1 MAISSGEFNPGIA
14 LKAGADFSQNV
25 FTAERKA
32 RQYNALR
39 QMFGDAVGPDDNL
52 AQLSANRRADQLQ
65 PGKLEE
71 QSLSNA
77 ALRESNAF
85 NAMNN
90 PIKLQQNQATLD
102 STNLTNDYS
111 RRTMDS
117 RVMQQNQ
124 AVRRGEQTIAQGAQ
138 TLRKGETELSDAQAE
153 RERTAAQGILSAV
166 KQRIANGEDAATA
179 FDAVAPQVAAMEGV
193 DPGRLRALRDAF
205 VKNPSGT
212 IQAMED
218 YIGAARPNTALIQ
231 AEAARRR
238 SEAAQT
244 AADAKAK
251 GKVADTGAR
260 SFTDFSKRDVPDL
273 IAGLRK
279 DMDEA
284 GDPGPLG
291 RSALSFA
298 QRSGVNVNDA
308 QYQMRSRIE
317 TLKNRLGTHNLQ
329 AFRAQGLTFGQIT
342 EKEFERVAA
351 AVQNL
356 DPNQSPERLR
366 ENLDKIERM
375 YTDWLAKVEAENP
388 QLNAKPSDGDAS
400 ARADKLVDEQ
410 AARRKA
416 LLDKY
421 R

>member
-39 QMFGDAVGPDDNL
+39 QMFGDAVGPDDTL
-52 AQLSANRRADQLQ
+52 AQLDANRRANVKL
-65 PGKLEE
+65 PGELEN
-71 QSLSNA
+71 QTLTNQD
-77 ALRESNAF
+77 LRQTNAF
-85 NAMNN
+85 NELNN
-90 PIKLQQNQATLD
+90 PLKLEQSRATIE
-102 STNLTNDYS
+102 STRANTDYTRS
-111 RRTMDS
+111 STDYNTQTMGS
-117 RVMQQNQ
+117 RVQQSQNT
-124 AVRRGEQTIAQGAQ
+124 A
-138 TLRKGETELSDAQAE
+138 RKGVLDNQKAEAGLADDQAE
-153 RERTAAQGILSAV
+153 RERTAAQGIISAV
-166 KQRIANGEDAATA
+166 KERIAKGEDPGRA
-179 FDAVAPQVAAMEGV
+179 FDSVAPQVAAMEGV
-193 DPGRLRALRDAF
+193 DPGRLRSLRDSF
-205 VKNPSGT
+205 VQNPKGT

-273 IAGLRK
+273 IAGIRA
-279 DMDEA
+279 DMDAA

-291 RSALSFA
+291 RSALTFG
-298 QRSGVNVNDA
+298 QKIGVNVNDA

-388 QLNAKPSDGDAS
+388 QLNAKPSDGGAS
-400 ARADKLVDEQ
+400 ARADKPVDDQ

>member
-14 LKAGADFSQNV
+14 LKAGADFSQGV

-39 QMFGDAVGPDDNL
+39 QMFGDAVGPDDTL
-52 AQLSANRRADQLQ
+52 AQLDANRRANTKL
-65 PGKLEE
+65 PGELEN
-71 QSLSNA
+71 QTLTNQG
-77 ALRESNAF
+77 LRQTNAF
-85 NAMNN
+85 NELNN
-90 PIKLQQNQATLD
+90 PLQLEQSRATIEGTRANTD
-102 STNLTNDYS
+102 YTRSSTDYNTQ
-111 RRTMDS
+111 TMDS
-117 RVMQQNQ
+117 RVQQSQNT
-124 AVRRGEQTIAQGAQ
+124 A
-138 TLRKGETELSDAQAE
+138 RKGTLDNQKAEAGLADDQAE
-153 RERTAAQGILSAV
+153 RERIAARGIISAV
-166 KQRIANGEDAATA
+166 KQRIANGEDPGRA
-179 FDAVAPQVAAMEGV
+179 FDSVAPQVAAMEGV
-193 DPGRLRALRDAF
+193 DPGRLRSLRDSF
-205 VKNPSGT
+205 VQNPKGT

-218 YIGAARPNTALIQ
+218 YIGAARPDTALIQ
-231 AEAARRR
+231 AEASRRR

-251 GKVADTGAR
+251 GKAVDTA
-260 SFTDFSKRDVPDL
+260 SKDFTDFSKRDVPDL
-273 IAGLRK
+273 IAGIRK
-279 DMDEA
+279 DMDDA

-342 EKEFERVAA
+342 EKEFERIAA

-366 ENLDKIERM
+366 ENLDKIEGM
-375 YTDWLAKVEAENP
+375 YTNWLAKVEAENP
-388 QLNAKPSDGDAS
+388 QLAGKGASGDAGKP
-400 ARADKLVDEQ
+400 ADDQ
-410 AARRKA
+410 SARRKA

>member
-14 LKAGADFSQNV
+14 LKAGADFSQGV

-39 QMFGDAVGPDDNL
+39 AMFGDAVGPDDNL
-52 AQLSANRRADQLQ
+52 AQLDANRRANTKL
-65 PGKLEE
+65 PGELEQ
-71 QSLSNA
+71 QSLSNT
-77 ALRESNAF
+77 ALRQSNAF
-85 NAMNN
+85 NELNN
-90 PIKLQQNQATLD
+90 PLQLEQSRAAIE
-102 STNLTNDYS
+102 STRANTDHTRSSTDYNTQ
-111 RRTMDS
+111 TMGS
-117 RVMQQNQ
+117 RVQQSQNT
-124 AVRRGEQTIAQGAQ
+124 A
-138 TLRKGETELSDAQAE
+138 RKGVLDNQKAEAGLADDQAE

-205 VKNPSGT
+205 VKNPKGT

-251 GKVADTGAR
+251 GKAVDTA
-260 SFTDFSKRDVPDL
+260 SKDFTDFSKRDVPDL

-291 RSALSFA
+291 RSALSFG
-298 QRSGVNVNDA
+298 QKMGVNVNDA

-388 QLNAKPSDGDAS
+388 QLNAKPSDGGAS
-400 ARADKLVDEQ
+400 ARADKPVDDQ

>member
-39 QMFGDAVGPDDNL
+39 QMFGDAVGPDDTL
-52 AQLSANRRADQLQ
+52 AQLDANRRANTKL
-65 PGKLEE
+65 PGELEN
-71 QSLSNA
+71 QTLTNQG
-77 ALRESNAF
+77 LRQTNAF
-85 NAMNN
+85 NELNN
-90 PIKLQQNQATLD
+90 PLKLEQSRATIEGTRANTD
-102 STNLTNDYS
+102 YTRSSTDYNTQ
-111 RRTMDS
+111 TMDS
-117 RVMQQNQ
+117 RVQQSQNT
-124 AVRRGEQTIAQGAQ
+124 A
-138 TLRKGETELSDAQAE
+138 RKGALDNQKAEAGLADDQAE
-153 RERTAAQGILSAV
+153 RERIAARGIISAV
-166 KQRIANGEDAATA
+166 KQRIANGDDPARA
-179 FDAVAPQVAAMEGV
+179 FDSVAAQVAAMEGV
-193 DPGRLRALRDAF
+193 DPGRLRSLRDAF
-205 VKNPSGT
+205 VQNPKGT

-218 YIGAARPNTALIQ
+218 YIGAARPDTALIQ
-231 AEAARRR
+231 AEASRRR

-251 GKVADTGAR
+251 GKAVDTGAKD
-260 SFTDFSKRDVPDL
+260 FTDFSKRDVPDL
-273 IAGLRK
+273 IAGIRK
-279 DMDEA
+279 DMEDA

-342 EKEFERVAA
+342 EKEFERIAA

-366 ENLDKIERM
+366 ENLDKIEGM
-375 YTDWLAKVEAENP
+375 YTNWLAKVEAENP
-388 QLNAKPSDGDAS
+388 QLAGKGAPGG
-400 ARADKLVDEQ
+400 ADKPTDDQ
-410 AARRKA
+410 SARRKA

>member
-39 QMFGDAVGPDDNL
+39 AMFGDAVGPDDNL
-52 AQLSANRRADQLQ
+52 AQLDANRRANTKL
-65 PGKLEE
+65 PGELEQ
-71 QSLSNA
+71 QSLSNT
-77 ALRESNAF
+77 ALRQSNAF
-85 NAMNN
+85 NELNN
-90 PIKLQQNQATLD
+90 PQQLEAQRLANEGAA
-102 STNLTNDYS
+102 STNEYS
-111 RRTMDS
+111 RRSMDS
-117 RVMQQNQ
+117 RVMQQDQ

-231 AEAARRR
+231 AEASRRR

-251 GKVADTGAR
+251 GKVADTGAK

-273 IAGLRK
+273 IAGIRA
-279 DMDEA
+279 DMDAA

-291 RSALSFA
+291 RSALTFG
-298 QRSGVNVNDA
+298 QKIGVNVNDA

-388 QLNAKPSDGDAS
+388 QLNAKPSDGGAS
-400 ARADKLVDEQ
+400 ARADKPVDDQ

>member
-14 LKAGADFSQNV
+14 LKAGADFSQGV

-39 QMFGDAVGPDDNL
+39 AMFGDAVGPDDNL
-52 AQLSANRRADQLQ
+52 AQLDANRRSNQKL
-65 PGKLEE
+65 PGELE
-71 QSLSNA
+71 QQGLSNT
-77 ALRESNAF
+77 ALRQSNAF
-85 NAMNN
+85 NELNN
-90 PIKLQQNQATLD
+90 PQRLEAQRLQNEG
-102 STNLTNDYS
+102 LTTSNDYQ
-111 RRTMDS
+111 RQTLPQ
-117 RVMQQNQ
+117 RVQQQEQ
-124 AVRRGEQTIAQGAQ
+124 AVRRGEQTIAQGEQ
-138 TLRKGETELSDAQAE
+138 TLRKGEAGLADDQAE
-153 RERTAAQGILSAV
+153 RERTAAQGIISAV
-166 KQRIANGEDAATA
+166 KTRIANGEDPARA
-179 FDAVAPQVAAMEGV
+179 FDSVAAQVAAMEGV
-193 DPGRLRALRDAF
+193 DPGRLRQLRDAF
-205 VKNPSGT
+205 VQNPRGT

-231 AEAARRR
+231 AEAQRRR
-238 SEAAQT
+238 SEAAAT

-251 GKVADTGAR
+251 GKVVDNAAKD
-260 SFTDFSKRDVPDL
+260 FTDFSKRDVPDL
-273 IAGLRK
+273 IAGLRR

-291 RSALSFA
+291 RSALSGMQKF
-298 QRSGVNVNDA
+298 GVNVNDA

-366 ENLDKIERM
+366 ENLDKIETM
-375 YTDWLAKVEAENP
+375 YKSWLAKVEAENP
-388 QLNAKPSDGDAS
+388 QLS
-400 ARADKLVDEQ
+400 ARKSDDGAGARSDAPVDD
-410 AARRKA
+410 ARRKA

>member
-39 QMFGDAVGPDDNL
+39 QMFGDAVGPDDTL
-52 AQLSANRRADQLQ
+52 TQLDANRRANTKL
-65 PGKLEE
+65 PGELEN
-71 QSLSNA
+71 QTLTNQG
-77 ALRESNAF
+77 LRQTNAF
-85 NAMNN
+85 NELNN
-90 PIKLQQNQATLD
+90 PLKLERGRLDNESLTTSNEYDRQTLG
-102 STNLTNDYS
+102 
-111 RRTMDS
+111 S
-117 RVMQQNQ
+117 RVQEQNLKPAATVARTRQ
-124 AVRRGEQTIAQGAQ
+124 
-138 TLRKGETELSDAQAE
+138 TELGNQKAEAGLADDQAE
-153 RERTAAQGILSAV
+153 RERIAARGIISAV
-166 KQRIANGEDAATA
+166 KQRIANGDDPARA
-179 FDAVAPQVAAMEGV
+179 FDSVAAQVAAMEGV
-193 DPGRLRALRDAF
+193 DPGRLRSLRDAF
-205 VKNPSGT
+205 VQNPKGT

-218 YIGAARPNTALIQ
+218 YIGAARPDTALIQ
-231 AEAARRR
+231 AEASRRR

-251 GKVADTGAR
+251 GKVADTGAKD
-260 SFTDFSKRDVPDL
+260 FTDFSKRDVPDL
-273 IAGLRK
+273 IAGIRK
-279 DMDEA
+279 DMEDA

-342 EKEFERVAA
+342 EKEFERIAA

-366 ENLDKIERM
+366 ENLDKIEGM
-375 YTDWLAKVEAENP
+375 YTNWLAKVEAENP
-388 QLNAKPSDGDAS
+388 QLAGKGASGDAGKP
-400 ARADKLVDEQ
+400 ADDQ
-410 AARRKA
+410 SARRKA

>member
-39 QMFGDAVGPDDNL
+39 QMFGDAVGPDDTL
-52 AQLSANRRADQLQ
+52 AQLDANRRANTKL
-65 PGKLEE
+65 PGELEN
-71 QSLSNA
+71 QTLTNQG
-77 ALRESNAF
+77 LRQTNAF
-85 NAMNN
+85 NELNN
-90 PIKLQQNQATLD
+90 PLKLEQSRATIEGTRANTD
-102 STNLTNDYS
+102 YTRSSTDYNTQ
-111 RRTMDS
+111 TMDS
-117 RVMQQNQ
+117 RVQQSQNT
-124 AVRRGEQTIAQGAQ
+124 A
-138 TLRKGETELSDAQAE
+138 RKGVLDNQKAEAGLADDQAE
-153 RERTAAQGILSAV
+153 RERTAAQGIISAV
-166 KQRIANGEDAATA
+166 KERIAKGEDPGRA
-179 FDAVAPQVAAMEGV
+179 FDSVAPQVAAMEGV
-193 DPGRLRALRDAF
+193 DPGRLRSLRDSF
-205 VKNPSGT
+205 VQNPKGT

-251 GKVADTGAR
+251 GKTADTAAKD
-260 SFTDFSKRDVPDL
+260 FTDFSKRDVPDL

-342 EKEFERVAA
+342 EKEFERIAA

-366 ENLDKIERM
+366 ENLDKIEGM
-375 YTDWLAKVEAENP
+375 YTNWLAKVEAENP
-388 QLNAKPSDGDAS
+388 QLAGKGKPGG
-400 ARADKLVDEQ
+400 ADKPADDQ
-410 AARRKA
+410 SARRKA